1 MAASG
6 TDPRIIAAA
15 PGRGTAVQVLR
26 VVLIGCAVA
35 AVFGSAPLLAWTE
48 ALPDGPVVSVVHTTA
63 ERWNDAMT
71 RVGAT
76 EPREWLRGTLRGFE
90 ARHFTD

>member
-1 MAASG
+1 MSLSG
-6 TDPRIIAAA
+6 TDPRILDAA

-26 VVLIGCAVA
+26 AVLLGCVVA
-35 AVFGSAPLLAWTE
+35 AVFGSAPLLGWTE
-48 ALPDGPVVSVVHTTA
+48 ALPDGPVASVVHAIA

-76 EPREWLRGTLRGFE
+76 EPRERLRGTLRAFE
-90 ARHFTD
+90 ARHFAE